1 MMVVQC
7 RTDYAQIHR
16 EITGVEKWTTLRQFQ
31 RALRIVKS
39 IKEEKNT
46 NQYPTILVWCCLR
59 NISRDI

>member
-39 IKEEKNT
+39 IKEKKIQT
-46 NQYPTILVWCCLR
+46 NILQYWCGVV
-59 NISRDI
+59 